1 MRDSAHTGC
10 FFIRTFGCQMNVH
23 DSEHIA
29 GVLVDSGYSRAASIE
44 EASVVI
50 FNTCCVRQGAEDRVW
65 GNLSML
71 AADRDSKRI
80 VAICGC
86 MAQRHGVEIFRRF
99 PIVRLVFGLDALAR
113 LPELLESSRG
123 APICDLG
130 DVNAARI
137 DELSAIRKSGLAAWV
152 PISHGCDNMCAY
164 CVVPSVRGA
173 ERSREPGDILS
184 EIATL
189 TDGGV
194 LEVTLLGQN
203 VNTYGRDLGGEE
215 NFAWLLQ
222 AVGSA
227 EGMRRVKFE
236 TSHPRDLGDDIL
248 KVMAE
253 ADAACE
259 YLHLPVQSGSNRVL
273 EAMNRGY
280 TREYY
285 MERASRARKAI
296 GGVALST
303 DIIVGFPG
311 ETQKDF
317 EDTLDLVKTVRFDA
331 AYMFLYS
338 PREGTSAFGLED
350 DVPLDE
356 KRMRFAELEFV
367 QSEITRE
374 SLGKIVGSD
383 VEVLVEGVAKD
394 GRHIM
399 GRTRDHRVVVLPA
412 DEAQEDTL
420 VRAVVCGAGGHS
432 LRGSVKEVIIGPDE
446 ATNRHEVQ
454 G

>member
-1 MRDSAHTGC
+1 
-10 FFIRTFGCQMNVH
+10 MNVH

-29 GVLVDSGYSRAASIE
+29 GVLLDSGYSQASSVE
-44 EASVVI
+44 EAAVVI

-71 AADRDSKRI
+71 AADRDSERI

-86 MAQRHGVEIFRRF
+86 MAQRHGVEILRRF
-99 PIVRLVFGLDALAR
+99 PAVRLVFGLDVLAR

-123 APICDLG
+123 APVCDLG
-130 DVNAARI
+130 DVNTARI
-137 DELSAIRKSGLAAWV
+137 DELPAIRKSGLAAWV

-184 EIATL
+184 EIAAL
-189 TDGGV
+189 AAGGV
-194 LEVTLLGQN
+194 VEVTLLGQN
-203 VNTYGRDLGGEE
+203 VNTYGRDLAGEE
-215 NFAWLLQ
+215 NFAWLLR
-222 AVGSA
+222 AVCST
-227 EGMRRVKFE
+227 EGVRRVKFE

-248 KVMAE
+248 KVMSE

-273 EAMNRGY
+273 DAMNRGY
-280 TREYY
+280 TRDYY
-285 MERASRARKAI
+285 MERASMARKAI
-296 GGVALST
+296 RGVALST
-303 DIIVGFPG
+303 DIIIGFPG
-311 ETQKDF
+311 ETRKDF
-317 EDTLDLVKTVRFDA
+317 EETLEIVKTVRFDA
-331 AYMFLYS
+331 AFMFLYS

-350 DVPLDE
+350 DVPPDE
-356 KRMRFAELEFV
+356 KHRRFVELERI

-374 SLGKIVGSD
+374 SLGKIVGRD

-412 DEAQEDTL
+412 HEAQEDTL
-420 VRAVVCGAGGHS
+420 VRAVICGAGGHS
-432 LRGSVKEVIIGPDE
+432 LRGSVKKVIIGPDE
-446 ATNRHEVQ
+446 ATSRQE